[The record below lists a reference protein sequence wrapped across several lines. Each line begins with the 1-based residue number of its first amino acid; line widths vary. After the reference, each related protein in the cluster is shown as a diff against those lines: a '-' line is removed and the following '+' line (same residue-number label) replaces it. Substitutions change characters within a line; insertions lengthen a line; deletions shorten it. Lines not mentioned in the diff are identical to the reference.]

1 MAFKVKRVTTI
12 PDPVVEV
19 LIPNNIVHSLGVITA
34 TFDFGSM
41 ACTLAG
47 LTENTLYYL
56 YKIDSSADLQFTTDA
71 PSVYRVTFPEAII
84 VGAFYSDGYSPVAFG
99 AFVNVEGPPSCSM
112 FDSQRVVIDGTGGP
126 PTKPTSAVDRISWG
140 RNGGFM
146 TLKWEYKHD
155 AITGGAIGSG
165 FLLPRM
171 PTNLKI
177 NTAVMADA
185 TTVSE
190 IANERIHATLTT
202 GYITNESTVGHMA
215 IIVYDEDHFTTE
227 GNGNFSTIDPWSS
240 TFYDLQQANVG
251 FGFIVTVP
259 IQGWTSTALKDL

>member
-1 MAFKVKRVTTI
+1 VAFKVKRITTI
-12 PDPVVEV
+12 EEAVVKV
-19 LIPNNIVHSLGVITA
+19 LIPNSIVHSLGVITA

-41 ACTLAG
+41 DCTLSG
-47 LTENTLYYL
+47 LVANNLYFL
-56 YKIDSSADLQFTTDA
+56 YKIDSSADLQFTTDV
-71 PSVYRVTFPEAII
+71 PSVYRVTFPEAVLI
-84 VGAFYSDGYSPVAFG
+84 GAFYANGYSPVAFG
-99 AFVNVEGPPSCSM
+99 TFVNVEGPPSCSM
-112 FDSQRVVIDGTGGP
+112 FDSQRVVIDATGLA
-126 PTKPTSAVDRISWG
+126 PTKPTSAVDRLSWG

-177 NTAVMADA
+177 NTAVIADGA
-185 TTVSE
+185 TVSE

-202 GYITNESTVGHMA
+202 GYITNESSVGHMA
-215 IIVYDEDHFTTE
+215 IIVYDEDRFSTE
-227 GNGNFSTIDPWSS
+227 GNSNFSTIDPWSS